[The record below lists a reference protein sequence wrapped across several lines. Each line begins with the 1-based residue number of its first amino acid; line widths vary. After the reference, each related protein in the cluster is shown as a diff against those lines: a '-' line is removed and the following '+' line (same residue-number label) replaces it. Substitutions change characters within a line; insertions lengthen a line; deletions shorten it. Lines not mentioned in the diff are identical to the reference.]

1 MPLGYMLVLK
11 ADGSQLLDLQ
21 CDALLTAGVEPGTCL
36 GRATARRERQ
46 ELGWGLPALP
56 PPSRFTRR
64 ELGLTVV
71 RLSLTRPSR
80 AEIFARHH
88 QPADHCP
95 GFGAYR

>member
-21 CDALLTAGVEPGTCL
+21 CDALLTAGVEPGH
-36 GRATARRERQ
+36 
-46 ELGWGLPALP
+46 LPGPGHGAKGASRTGP
-56 PPSRFTRR
+56 APPSRFTRR
-64 ELGLTVV
+64 ELRPTVV
-71 RLSLTRPSR
+71 RLPLTRPSR